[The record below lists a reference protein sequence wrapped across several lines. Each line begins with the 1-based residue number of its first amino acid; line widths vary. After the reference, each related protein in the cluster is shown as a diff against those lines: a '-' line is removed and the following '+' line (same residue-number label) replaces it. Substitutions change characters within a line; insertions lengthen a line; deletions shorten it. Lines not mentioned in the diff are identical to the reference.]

1 MRSQPTPQAIA
12 TTKNPATLRSIEM
25 QAIIN
30 LAIVMMPVIIMG
42 VAMIIM
48 GEF

>member
-1 MRSQPTPQAIA
+1 
-12 TTKNPATLRSIEM
+12 M

-30 LAIVMMPVIIMG
+30 LAIVLMPIIVMG
-42 VAMIIM
+42 LALIIM

>member
-1 MRSQPTPQAIA
+1 MV
-12 TTKNPATLRSIEM
+12 N

-30 LAIVMMPVIIMG
+30 LAIVLMPVIIMG
-42 VAMIIM
+42 LALIIK